1 MATELQADENRYHR
15 LFKQFSSESK
25 AVTIASV
32 ALIAAL
38 LCLLM
43 AWSALNSA
51 THAKAMVEYELQAT
65 RNELTALKNE
75 VRLSE
80 LYVEEL
86 VAEIKNSNGGKN
98 VSQERKGDH

>member
-1 MATELQADENRYHR
+1 MATELQADENRLYR
-15 LFKQFSSESK
+15 LFKQFSGESK

-32 ALIAAL
+32 ALITAL
-38 LCLLM
+38 LCLLI

-51 THAKAMVEYELQAT
+51 THAKAMVEYELGAT
-65 RNELTALKNE
+65 RAEMTALKNE

-98 VSQERKGDH
+98 VSQER

>member
-1 MATELQADENRYHR
+1 MVSDLQADANARYR
-15 LFKQFSSESK
+15 LFKEFFIESK

-32 ALIAAL
+32 ALITAL
-38 LCLLM
+38 LCLLI

-65 RNELTALKNE
+65 RSELTALKNE

-86 VAEIKNSNGGKN
+86 VAEIKNSTGGKD
-98 VSQERKGDH
+98 VSQERQSDH